1 MKIGPKYKICR
12 RLGERIFPK
21 CQTTKFVVS
30 GAEKKKN
37 GSKRR
42 PKQLSEYGRQ
52 LLEKQKARY
61 TYGVSEKQFSNY
73 VKEAG
78 KSKDNNPQ
86 ATLYKLLESRLD
98 NIVFRLGFANS
109 RLFARQ
115 LVSHGHIMVNGRK
128 CSIPSRRMKISD
140 KISIRPQSLKKGA
153 FNDLDEKIKDSSM
166 PNWLLLDLKKKEG
179 EIKAEPA
186 VNEGELIL
194 NFSTILEFYSR
205 V

>member
-30 GAEKKKN
+30 GAEKKK
-37 GSKRR
+37 GGQKKR

-61 TYGVSEKQFSNY
+61 TYGVTEKQFSNY

-78 KSKDNNPQ
+78 KSKGNNPQ

-115 LVSHGHIMVNGRK
+115 LVSHGHIMVNDRK
-128 CSIPSRRMKISD
+128 CSIPSRRIKIGD
-140 KISIRPQSLKKGA
+140 KVSIRPQSLKKNV
-153 FNDLDEKIKDSSM
+153 FSQLDDKIKETNIPS
-166 PNWLLLDLKKKEG
+166 WLLFDSKKKEG
-179 EIKAEPA
+179 EVKADPI
-186 VNEGELIL
+186 VNEGEFIL